1 MIMYGIGNT
10 KIKIKKYSHVW
21 KEISSSS
28 TLLIKKNLINF
39 EKF

>member
-1 MIMYGIGNT
+1 MYGIGLT
-10 KIKIKKYSHVW
+10 KNKNKKYPHVR

-39 EKF
+39 EQF